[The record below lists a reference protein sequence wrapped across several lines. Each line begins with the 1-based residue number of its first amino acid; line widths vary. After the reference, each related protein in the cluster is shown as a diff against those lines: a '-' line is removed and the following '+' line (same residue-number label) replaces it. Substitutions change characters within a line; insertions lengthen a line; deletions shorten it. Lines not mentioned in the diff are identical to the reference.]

1 MEIYMKQQLL
11 EGISNQ
17 QLAQFT
23 VLLGSLLQAK
33 KAAGKDQM
41 FSLNEL
47 AEFSADMGQMG
58 QQAANFN
65 GADLKMTD
73 HVLKDAEQSARQFAE
88 ARNRNSQPKS
98 FVNAS
103 ESEHRLIESVKRWAS
118 NRKSHF
124 RGVKRQK
131 TSTN

>member
-1 MEIYMKQQLL
+1 MKQLL

-17 QLAQFT
+17 HLAQFT
-23 VLLGSLLQAK
+23 VLLDSLLQAK
-33 KAAGKDQM
+33 KAAGKEQT
-41 FSLNEL
+41 FSLSEL
-47 AEFSADMGQMG
+47 AEFSAGMGQMG
-58 QQAANFN
+58 QQPANFN
-65 GADLKMTD
+65 GADLKIND
-73 HVLKDAEQSARQFAE
+73 QVLKAAEQSARQFAE

-118 NRKSHF
+118 DRKSHF

-131 TSTN
+131 NSTD